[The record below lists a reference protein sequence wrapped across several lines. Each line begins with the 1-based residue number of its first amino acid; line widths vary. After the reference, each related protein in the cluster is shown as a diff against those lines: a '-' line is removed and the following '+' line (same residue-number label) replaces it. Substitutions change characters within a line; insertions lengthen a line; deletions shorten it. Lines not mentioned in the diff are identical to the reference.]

1 MLEVN
6 RALILEA
13 STNIR
18 NAAQPAVVISAATWG
33 RGNDHSRLVELKK
46 FQCSRGFN
54 SSVVAAPPPEVCA
67 QFFDLEV
74 LSQPMSEDSFLA
86 VGVAFGK
93 THWEWWKYDGQENSP
108 ELF

>member
-13 STNIR
+13 SSQLR
-18 NAAQPAVVISAATWG
+18 KGDGPAVVISAATWG

-46 FQCSRGFN
+46 HQYARGFN
-54 SSVVAAPPPEVCA
+54 SSVVATPPLEVCA
-67 QFFDLEV
+67 QFFDPAV
-74 LSQPMSEDSFLA
+74 LAEPAGEESFLA

-93 THWEWWKYDGQENSP
+93 THWEWWKYDGQENFP

>member
-13 STNIR
+13 SGKTDNVMK
-18 NAAQPAVVISAATWG
+18 PAVVISAATWG

-46 FQCSRGFN
+46 FQCARGFN
-54 SSVVAAPPPEVCA
+54 SSVVARPPLEVCA
-67 QFFDLEV
+67 QFFDLAV
-74 LSQPMSEDSFLA
+74 LSQSASEDSFLA

-93 THWEWWKYDGQENSP
+93 THWEWWKYDGQENAP